1 MTRIKFVD
9 VPPFQDATKIEA
21 RLMATLRRLRDL
33 PRQPARA
40 DWEDEDDSEPMEK
53 GKTITYEDTKKVKRR
68 AGLLAD
74 RQAAY
79 AGVSHLKK
87 DELARITPALRG
99 VDLAMVKTEHWADE
113 VAAELHGDM
122 PWMGPATEY
131 AWHALRRAARRG
143 EAIRMRPVIL
153 NGPPGIGKS
162 VWARKLAKLLS
173 VPTADIDASKGGAGF
188 ALCGLDRGWG
198 TALPGR
204 PLDLI
209 LGKRIAN
216 PVIIVDEICK
226 AKRATSTSGTGFSF
240 ADALL
245 SLIEPA
251 TSAEWECPYFR
262 LRFDMSHILWVMTAN
277 DVHKV
282 PETVRSRCQLIQLP
296 DITPVQLSA
305 FAKAQGQKM
314 GLSDLGV
321 EAILE
326 ALDRAPKVLGRRM
339 SLRDVIRALE
349 RGEGLEARPKLQ

>member
-9 VPPFQDATKIEA
+9 LPPFQDATKIEA

-33 PRQPARA
+33 PRQANRA
-40 DWEDEDDSEPMEK
+40 VWEDEDDFEPKVK
-53 GKTITYEDTKKVKRR
+53 GKPISYNDSQTVKRR
-68 AGLLAD
+68 ASLLAT

-79 AGVSHLKK
+79 AGVAHLKK
-87 DELARITPALRG
+87 DELARLTPAMQG
-99 VDLAMVKTEHWADE
+99 VDLMMAVSEHWADE
-113 VAAELHGDM
+113 VAASLHADM

-143 EAIRMRPVIL
+143 EAICLRPVIL

-162 VWARKLAKLLS
+162 VWARKLSKLLS

-188 ALCGLDRGWG
+188 ALCGLDRGWA
-198 TALPGR
+198 TALAGR

-209 LGKRIAN
+209 LGRRIGN
-216 PVIIVDEICK
+216 PVMIVDEICK
-226 AKRATSTSGTGFSF
+226 AKRGTSTSGTGFSF

-251 TSAEWECPYFR
+251 TSTEWECPYFR
-262 LRFDMSHILWVMTAN
+262 LRFDMSHIVWVMTAN
-277 DVHKV
+277 NVHKV

-296 DITPVQLSA
+296 DITPAQLNE
-305 FAKAQGQKM
+305 FARVQGQKM
-314 GLSDLGV
+314 GLSEPGV
-321 EAILE
+321 EAILK
-326 ALDRAPKVLGRRM
+326 ALDRAPKLLGRRL

-349 RGEGLEARPKLQ
+349 RGEGLEERPWVQ

>member
-9 VPPFQDATKIEA
+9 VPPFQDSTKIEA

-40 DWEDEDDSEPMEK
+40 VWEDEDDSEPTEK

-68 AGLLAD
+68 AVLLAD

-87 DELARITPALRG
+87 DELARITSALQG
-99 VDLAMVKTEHWADE
+99 VDLAMVRTEHWADE
-113 VAAELHGDM
+113 VAADLHADM

-143 EAIRMRPVIL
+143 EAIHMRPVIL

-198 TALPGR
+198 TALAGR

-277 DVHKV
+277 DVHRV
-282 PETVRSRCQLIQLP
+282 LESVRSRCQLIQLP
-296 DITPVQLSA
+296 DITSAQLSA
-305 FAKAQGQKM
+305 FATAQGQKM
-314 GLSDLGV
+314 GLSEPGV

-326 ALDRAPKVLGRRM
+326 ALERAPKVLGRRL

-349 RGEGLEARPKLQ
+349 RGEGLEERPWVQ

>member
-1 MTRIKFVD
+1 M
-9 VPPFQDATKIEA
+9 PPFQDATKIKA
-21 RLMATLRRLRDL
+21 RLMATLRHLHDL
-33 PRQPARA
+33 PSQPTRA

-53 GKTITYEDTKKVKRR
+53 GKTITYDDTKKVKRR
-68 AGLLAD
+68 AGLLTD

-87 DELARITPALRG
+87 DELARITPALQG
-99 VDLAMVKTEHWADE
+99 VELAMVKTEHWADE
-113 VAAELHGDM
+113 VAAELHTDM

-131 AWHALRRAARRG
+131 AWHALRRAARCG

-173 VPTADIDASKGGAGF
+173 VPTADIDASKGAAGF
-188 ALCGLDRGWG
+188 ALCGLDRGWS
-198 TALPGR
+198 TALAGR

-226 AKRATSTSGTGFSF
+226 AKRGTSTSGTGFSF

-282 PETVRSRCQLIQLP
+282 PETARSRCQLIQLL
-296 DITPVQLSA
+296 DITPTQLST
-305 FAKAQGQKM
+305 FARTRGQKM
-314 GLSDLGV
+314 GLSDPGV

-326 ALDRAPKVLGRRM
+326 ILDRAPKVLGPRL

-349 RGEGLEARPKLQ
+349 RGECLEEQPKLQ